1 MADLL
6 ADAGFVAPSFG
17 DVGQWALYFL
27 GACVFACFIAMGVYF
42 YIINLKFNKKIIL
55 FKKVSGKVIPVA
67 KDKGMLER
75 IGLAGDN
82 WLRVKN
88 FKKILPRPKIEMEKN
103 TYWYFEREDGEW
115 INFCLDDMDA
125 VMKTAKA
132 YYVDEDMRLQR
143 LGIQRNLKDRFE
155 KSSFWDKYGNMIMG
169 ILFMMI
175 VTICLIVIFNKIN
188 DLVKALPQLAHALES
203 LANAIASNYND
214 GMIPVNSTG
223 VPI

>member
-1 MADLL
+1 MVDLL
-6 ADAGFVAPSFG
+6 AEAGFVAPNFG
-17 DVGQWALYFL
+17 DVGHWALYFL
-27 GACVFACFIAMGVYF
+27 GACVVACLLAIGVYF
-42 YIINLKFNKKIIL
+42 FIINLKFNKKVIL

-67 KDKGMLER
+67 KDRGMLER

-82 WLRVKN
+82 WLRTKV

-115 INFCLDDMDA
+115 INFSLQDMDD

-143 LGIQRNLKDRFE
+143 LGIQRNLKDRFD
-155 KSSFWDKYGNMIMG
+155 KASFWDKYGNMIMG
-169 ILFMMI
+169 ILFMLI

-188 DLVKALPQLAHALES
+188 DLVKALPQLAKALES
-203 LANAIASNYND
+203 LANAIASNQN
-214 GMIPVNSTG
+214 GMVPLNGTG